1 MKNGTST
8 CQHSKAETPSGVY
21 AVGSPPGADDGRRE
35 RKENMALHW
44 QWEDKCGEAT
54 LVQMHEGED
63 DKVFTLSLYPG
74 NAYLI
79 MLHEREEDGKDV
91 WSMFS
96 FWADKDHMKNMLGLN
111 KKDAGLVRYKANPE
125 GKQFVVTDWGEVVRC
140 DLTFDGLPTGMA
152 RISHFATCPNAKQ
165 HRKR

>member
-1 MKNGTST
+1 MKNGNST

-35 RKENMALHW
+35 RKDNMALHW

-91 WSMFS
+91 WSMFG

-111 KKDAGLVRYKANPE
+111 KKDGYTDNYYDSPYQKITKIRLNKTKCRYFKEIMAALA
-125 GKQFVVTDWGEVVRC
+125 QAFD
-140 DLTFDGLPTGMA
+140 DLTVE
-152 RISHFATCPNAKQ
+152 IYSE
-165 HRKR
+165 